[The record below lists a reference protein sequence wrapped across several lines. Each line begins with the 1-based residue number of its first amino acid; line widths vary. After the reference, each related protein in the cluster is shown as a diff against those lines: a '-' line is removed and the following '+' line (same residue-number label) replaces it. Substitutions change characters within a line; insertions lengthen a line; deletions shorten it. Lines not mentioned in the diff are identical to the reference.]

1 MTPSDSFLV
10 AARLSLVM
18 VIALTFQ
25 LAIAPRVELFGVHGD
40 LMLLIAIA
48 AGMAAGPQRGATI
61 GFVVGLIYDL
71 GLSTP
76 LGLSALTFALMAYA
90 VGHLQPLVIRAAWW
104 IPVVTAAAASAI
116 GVIVYGVFDTM
127 VGQDLVSLSLLKVA
141 LVVAFWNAIAAPIV
155 VPVMRWATAPAE
167 GLRVRSVYR

>member
-1 MTPSDSFLV
+1 MRPSGSALV

-48 AGMAAGPQRGATI
+48 AGLTAGPERGATI
-61 GFVVGLIYDL
+61 GFVVGLVYDL
-71 GLSTP
+71 SLPMP

-90 VGHLQPLVIRAAWW
+90 VGYLQDSVLRAAWW
-104 IPVVTAAAASAI
+104 IPVVTAAAASAF
-116 GVIVYGVFDTM
+116 GVILYGVFATM
-127 VGQDLVSLSLLKVA
+127 VGQDLVSPSLLKVA
-141 LVVAFWNAIAAPIV
+141 LVVAFLNALAAPIV
-155 VPVMRWATAPAE
+155 VPVMRWATAS
-167 GLRVRSVYR
+167 GSGVRSRSVYR